1 MCISTIA
8 VFLTYRCVFRKP
20 QNPMRSSLRLQDT
33 ALRYFL
39 EVVRTGSVSE
49 AATRLSVSPSAVSRQ
64 VATLED
70 LLGVP
75 LFERRP
81 RGMAPSPA
89 GELLAAH
96 ALRNAL
102 EADRVVAD
110 IEALQGLRRGLI
122 RVCCSAGFAIEFLPK
137 AMAQFREQHPGMQF
151 HLRVAAPAA
160 VTQAVLNTEADI
172 GLTYSRT
179 AERDIEVQHRQ
190 VSPVIA
196 IMRPDHP
203 LARHASVTL
212 AQMHPYPVALPE
224 RDNTVRQLFDI
235 GCSQRQLV
243 FDPVLVSNHF
253 ETLTHFVL
261 HAGGMSISGEVTVRE
276 RVRRGEL
283 HAALIRERSMNGRA
297 IELQTLAGRTLPEG
311 VRAFI
316 AHLRQQLPP
325 T

>member
-1 MCISTIA
+1 MAQRRAAGVQQPWLRRQVTAQITQPADACA
-8 VFLTYRCVFRKP
+8 AKVPLQRPAPVLGALTAAGQRQAGIKP
-20 QNPMRSSLRLQDT
+20 RLHRQQHRQIRNVARHGARHAELLEEHLVGGPMRHAAHGGAQ
-33 ALRYFL
+33 AIH
-39 EVVRTGSVSE
+39 VV
-49 AATRLSVSPSAVSRQ
+49 
-64 VATLED
+64 
-70 LLGVP
+70 
-75 LFERRP
+75 ERRGGAQRP
-81 RGMAPSPA
+81 HHVRAVGHRQHAQSHGHPCATAAAASRALWVKRVARGAVHGVEGVAARPA
-89 GELLAAH
+89 GELLATH

-179 AERDIEVQHRQ
+179 AERDIE
-190 VSPVIA
+190 
-196 IMRPDHP
+196 
-203 LARHASVTL
+203 
-212 AQMHPYPVALPE
+212 
-224 RDNTVRQLFDI
+224 
-235 GCSQRQLV
+235 
-243 FDPVLVSNHF
+243 
-253 ETLTHFVL
+253 
-261 HAGGMSISGEVTVRE
+261 
-276 RVRRGEL
+276 
-283 HAALIRERSMNGRA
+283 
-297 IELQTLAGRTLPEG
+297 LQTLAGRTLPEG

>member
-1 MCISTIA
+1 MLAGGEIGHDREEVCPRRGRGTA
-8 VFLTYRCVFRKP
+8 RDGPRQTCR
-20 QNPMRSSLRLQDT
+20 RS
-33 ALRYFL
+33 A
-39 EVVRTGSVSE
+39 GP
-49 AATRLSVSPSAVSRQ
+49 AATSAI
-64 VATLED
+64 ATPNFI
-70 LLGVP
+70 G
-75 LFERRP
+75 
-81 RGMAPSPA
+81 
-89 GELLAAH
+89 
-96 ALRNAL
+96 
-102 EADRVVAD
+102 
-110 IEALQGLRRGLI
+110 
-122 RVCCSAGFAIEFLPK
+122 
-137 AMAQFREQHPGMQF
+137 
-151 HLRVAAPAA
+151 APAF
-160 VTQAVLNTEADI
+160 
-172 GLTYSRT
+172 
-179 AERDIEVQHRQ
+179 
-190 VSPVIA
+190 SPVIA

-325 T
+325 PPDRQCGAMDPPACRQAEPHTVLTR

>member
-1 MCISTIA
+1 
-8 VFLTYRCVFRKP
+8 
-20 QNPMRSSLRLQDT
+20 MRSSLRLQDT

-160 VTQAVLNTEADI
+160 VTQAVLNTEAGI

-179 AERDIEVQHRQ
+179 AGRD
-190 VSPVIA
+190 
-196 IMRPDHP
+196 
-203 LARHASVTL
+203 
-212 AQMHPYPVALPE
+212 
-224 RDNTVRQLFDI
+224 
-235 GCSQRQLV
+235 
-243 FDPVLVSNHF
+243 
-253 ETLTHFVL
+253 
-261 HAGGMSISGEVTVRE
+261 
-276 RVRRGEL
+276 
-283 HAALIRERSMNGRA
+283 

-325 T
+325 HLTDNAALWIHRPAARQSPTPC

>member
-1 MCISTIA
+1 
-8 VFLTYRCVFRKP
+8 
-20 QNPMRSSLRLQDT
+20 MRSSLRLQDT

-110 IEALQGLRRGLI
+110 VEALQGLRRGLI

-160 VTQAVLNTEADI
+160 VTQAVLNTEAGI

-179 AERDIEVQHRQ
+179 AERD
-190 VSPVIA
+190 
-196 IMRPDHP
+196 
-203 LARHASVTL
+203 
-212 AQMHPYPVALPE
+212 
-224 RDNTVRQLFDI
+224 
-235 GCSQRQLV
+235 
-243 FDPVLVSNHF
+243 
-253 ETLTHFVL
+253 
-261 HAGGMSISGEVTVRE
+261 
-276 RVRRGEL
+276 
-283 HAALIRERSMNGRA
+283 

-325 T
+325 PPDRQCGAMDPPACRQAEPHTVLTR

>member
-1 MCISTIA
+1 M
-8 VFLTYRCVFRKP
+8 
-20 QNPMRSSLRLQDT
+20 
-33 ALRYFL
+33 
-39 EVVRTGSVSE
+39 
-49 AATRLSVSPSAVSRQ
+49 
-64 VATLED
+64 
-70 LLGVP
+70 
-75 LFERRP
+75 
-81 RGMAPSPA
+81 
-89 GELLAAH
+89 
-96 ALRNAL
+96 
-102 EADRVVAD
+102 
-110 IEALQGLRRGLI
+110 
-122 RVCCSAGFAIEFLPK
+122 EFLPK
-137 AMAQFREQHPGMQF
+137 AMAQFREQHTGMQF

>member
-1 MCISTIA
+1 
-8 VFLTYRCVFRKP
+8 
-20 QNPMRSSLRLQDT
+20 
-33 ALRYFL
+33 
-39 EVVRTGSVSE
+39 
-49 AATRLSVSPSAVSRQ
+49 
-64 VATLED
+64 
-70 LLGVP
+70 
-75 LFERRP
+75 
-81 RGMAPSPA
+81 MAPSPA

-276 RVRRGEL
+276 RVKRGEL

>member
-1 MCISTIA
+1 M
-8 VFLTYRCVFRKP
+8 
-20 QNPMRSSLRLQDT
+20 
-33 ALRYFL
+33 
-39 EVVRTGSVSE
+39 
-49 AATRLSVSPSAVSRQ
+49 AAR
-64 VATLED
+64 
-70 LLGVP
+70 
-75 LFERRP
+75 
-81 RGMAPSPA
+81 PA
-89 GELLAAH
+89 GELLATH

-110 IEALQGLRRGLI
+110 IEALKGLRRGLI

-196 IMRPDHP
+196 IMRPDYP

-276 RVRRGEL
+276 RVKRGEL
-283 HAALIRERSMNGRA
+283 HAALIRERSMSGRA

-325 T
+325 A

>member
-1 MCISTIA
+1 
-8 VFLTYRCVFRKP
+8 
-20 QNPMRSSLRLQDT
+20 MRSSLRLQDT

-160 VTQAVLNTEADI
+160 VTQAVLNIEAGI

-179 AERDIEVQHRQ
+179 AERD
-190 VSPVIA
+190 
-196 IMRPDHP
+196 
-203 LARHASVTL
+203 
-212 AQMHPYPVALPE
+212 
-224 RDNTVRQLFDI
+224 
-235 GCSQRQLV
+235 
-243 FDPVLVSNHF
+243 
-253 ETLTHFVL
+253 
-261 HAGGMSISGEVTVRE
+261 
-276 RVRRGEL
+276 
-283 HAALIRERSMNGRA
+283 

-325 T
+325 PDRQCGAMDPPACRQAEPHTVLTR

>member
-1 MCISTIA
+1 
-8 VFLTYRCVFRKP
+8 
-20 QNPMRSSLRLQDT
+20 MRSSLRLQDT

-122 RVCCSAGFAIEFLPK
+122 RVCCSAGFAIQFLPK

-179 AERDIEVQHRQ
+179 AERDIE
-190 VSPVIA
+190 
-196 IMRPDHP
+196 
-203 LARHASVTL
+203 
-212 AQMHPYPVALPE
+212 
-224 RDNTVRQLFDI
+224 
-235 GCSQRQLV
+235 
-243 FDPVLVSNHF
+243 
-253 ETLTHFVL
+253 
-261 HAGGMSISGEVTVRE
+261 
-276 RVRRGEL
+276 
-283 HAALIRERSMNGRA
+283 
-297 IELQTLAGRTLPEG
+297 LQTLAGRTLPEG

-325 T
+325 HLTDNAALWIHRPAARQSPTPC